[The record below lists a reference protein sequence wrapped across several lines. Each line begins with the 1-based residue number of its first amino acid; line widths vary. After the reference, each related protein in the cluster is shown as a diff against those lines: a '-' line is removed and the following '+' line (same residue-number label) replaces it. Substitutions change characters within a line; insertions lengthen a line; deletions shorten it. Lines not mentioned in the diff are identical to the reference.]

1 MRRRI
6 SSSESPDVETHGP
19 QRTSIGHLDAATQR
33 LHRCRSC
40 SEQHLACINSSRGS
54 LLTLVEFSAA
64 ACVFPK
70 AARGGRQ
77 RPNHPAL
84 GAIAD
89 ARIGNPIVLV
99 LDKGQW
105 HLQDSRERDLG
116 RMSKNFSPPPNTQ
129 FVSGEVAAILR
140 WRKEDSDEKYYHTFR
155 RDAWET
161 VVPEL
166 IFEADDKS

>member
-1 MRRRI
+1 MTRARRNLIVMSNDNHEYLPKI
-6 SSSESPDVETHGP
+6 STSVINRLVIPDMTAFPGP
-19 QRTSIGHLDAATQR
+19 RRYFQ
-33 LHRCRSC
+33 
-40 SEQHLACINSSRGS
+40 
-54 LLTLVEFSAA
+54 SAE
-64 ACVFPK
+64 
-70 AARGGRQ
+70 ARMVDLSYAGRQ

-89 ARIGNPIVLV
+89 ARIGDPIVLV
-99 LDKGQW
+99 LDQGRW
-105 HLQDSRERDLG
+105 HLQDTRGRDLG

-166 IFEADDKS
+166 IFEADD